1 MALSPAAANVAD
13 LSAADLYKSVHSQKG
28 FENLEVHGLSG
39 VMMNVY
45 KGFSDPLA
53 EDKVVALRSAV
64 NRVVNRTGLQ
74 MPREITLYTSPDVNF
89 VNVAF
94 QRAIGGAQVASIGLG
109 GKLANP
115 MSLPVG
121 IATGIGGGSPNPVVF
136 IEAVCV
142 HEIGHILHEMEN
154 PEFFWS
160 QDANDLPL
168 GKMAGQVSMYAGNNK
183 KEYVAEVFTAL
194 VYGQVLRPPVIQQYK
209 DYWGPRSSRFP

>member
-1 MALSPAAANVAD
+1 MAE
-13 LSAADLYKSVHSQKG
+13 LSALDLYKSVHSQKG
-28 FENLEVHGLSG
+28 FQKVETHALSG
-39 VMMNVY
+39 VIIKVHR
-45 KGFSDPLA
+45 GFSDPLA
-53 EDKVVALRSAV
+53 DNKVIALRSAI
-64 NRVVNRTGLQ
+64 NRVVRRTGLR
-74 MPREITLYTSPDVNF
+74 MPGEITLYTSSDLTF

-94 QRAIGGAQVASIGLG
+94 QRAIGGAQAASIGLG

-121 IATGIGGGSPNPVVF
+121 IATGIGTGNAF

-160 QDANDLPL
+160 QEANELPN

-194 VYGQVLRPPVIQQYK
+194 VYGQTFSAPVIQQYV
-209 DYWGPRSSRFP
+209 DYWGPRSTRFPG